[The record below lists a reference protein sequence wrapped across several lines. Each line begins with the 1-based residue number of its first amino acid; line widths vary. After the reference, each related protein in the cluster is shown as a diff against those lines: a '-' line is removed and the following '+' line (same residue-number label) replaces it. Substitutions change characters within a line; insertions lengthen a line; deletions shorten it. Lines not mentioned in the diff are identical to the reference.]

1 MSQMWELSAF
11 GNLGKGHTDVRSLY
25 FNFFVDLNIFAVKR
39 WGGQRKTELKAKHLR
54 RKTIFFSKTLGSDL
68 VQF

>member
-39 WGGQRKTELKAKHLR
+39 WGDRGKQNKRPST
-54 RKTIFFSKTLGSDL
+54 
-68 VQF
+68 

>member
-25 FNFFVDLNIFAVKR
+25 FKFFVDLNIFAVKR
-39 WGGQRKTELKAKHLR
+39 WGDRGKQN
-54 RKTIFFSKTLGSDL
+54 
-68 VQF
+68 